1 MQQLPTDKEYKPIWL
16 NIIKRR
22 NFFIMEKTSFE
33 EQKIRSL
40 QSGEDFFKFLDRN
53 GLSIVSLGL
62 NQVKIFK

>member
-1 MQQLPTDKEYKPIWL
+1 MQTLSKAREYQPIWL

>member
-33 EQKIRSL
+33 EQKTRSL